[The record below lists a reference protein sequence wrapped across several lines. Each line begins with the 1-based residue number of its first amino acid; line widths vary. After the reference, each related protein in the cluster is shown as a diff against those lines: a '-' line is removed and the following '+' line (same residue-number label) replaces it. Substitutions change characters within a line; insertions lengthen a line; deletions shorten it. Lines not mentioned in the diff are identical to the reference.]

1 MKRRHARGMRVLVIA
16 GAAVSLVLTA
26 CSSAPSGSASGQ
38 SGSVSAAPNAS
49 GSGSTQSSAS
59 SGATS
64 GSAGASG
71 SSESGGCPGHDKVK
85 AQYDAVWESA
95 QKGLGLSGIEPTD
108 IALCMVD
115 TSKYKKEPAG
125 GQYKIGYAS
134 QGPTNS
140 WAAEQDAAF
149 ELEAKKLNVKEIY
162 ASADGDATKQVGN
175 IQQLRA
181 QKPDAMIVVPMGSGV
196 TGQVKA
202 TVDAGIPVV
211 LCSGI
216 LPESSGAVSTVT
228 RSYDMQGVLWAEW
241 IVKAIGGK
249 GNIAMLSGI
258 PGVPTA
264 EFPKQA
270 AEKTFAKYPDV
281 HVVAKEYDQWSP
293 TTAKTVAANL
303 LAKYPDLAGIWSDSG
318 FGDIGV
324 AEAYKQAGKPIP
336 PLTGDSSNAFLKAVQ
351 GQDIKFGISPFP
363 PEMISTCLQTAV
375 NVLHGESVPNFIN
388 VDVPTYT
395 NEDAGKFI
403 RPKCSDDL
411 WVPSQ
416 LPDDVLKQLKLC

>member
-1 MKRRHARGMRVLVIA
+1 
-16 GAAVSLVLTA
+16 
-26 CSSAPSGSASGQ
+26 
-38 SGSVSAAPNAS
+38 
-49 GSGSTQSSAS
+49 
-59 SGATS
+59 
-64 GSAGASG
+64 
-71 SSESGGCPGHDKVK
+71 
-85 AQYDAVWESA
+85 
-95 QKGLGLSGIEPTD
+95 
-108 IALCMVD
+108 
-115 TSKYKKEPAG
+115 
-125 GQYKIGYAS
+125 
-134 QGPTNS
+134 
-140 WAAEQDAAF
+140 
-149 ELEAKKLNVKEIY
+149 
-162 ASADGDATKQVGN
+162 
-175 IQQLRA
+175 
-181 QKPDAMIVVPMGSGV
+181 
-196 TGQVKA
+196 
-202 TVDAGIPVV
+202 V

-216 LPESSGAVSTVT
+216 LPDSSGAVSTVT

-249 GNIAMLSGI
+249 GNVAMLSGI

-264 EFPKQA
+264 EFPKAA

-351 GQDIKFGISPFP
+351 GEDIKFGISPFP

-375 NVLHGESVPNFIN
+375 KILHGESVPNFIN

-395 NEDAGKFI
+395 NEDADKFI